1 MLDIF
6 KALSEENRFRIV
18 MLLSQR
24 EMCVC
29 EIFSILDISNSTLSS
44 HLKILKQANIIKQ
57 KKNGRWINYSLINNA
72 TITMLLDFIKKNMND
87 NTLILEDKLKSKEIS
102 QEKCSMSYKETSNL
116 KKT

>member
-1 MLDIF
+1 MTEMLNVF

-29 EIFSILDISNSTLSS
+29 EIFSILNISNSTLSS

-57 KKNGRWINYSLINNA
+57 KKDGRWINYSLVDDA
-72 TITMLLDFIKKNMND
+72 TITGLLDFIKNNMND
-87 NTLILEDKLKSKEIS
+87 NKLIMEDKKKSKEIS
-102 QEKCSMSYKETSNL
+102 QEKCSMSYKN
-116 KKT
+116 